1 MKSIITEEIKLRQR
15 AVEYAIKYDN
25 NAKAA
30 RKYHTTRQQ
39 IARWRSRYDGTAQS
53 LLPKSRRPLHHPNEH
68 KTHELELI
76 RKMYKRYSRDG
87 LAEIYVQCQRRG
99 YKRSYGAMKK
109 MIKKL
114 QLTEKKEKR
123 TYPKSKWTPI
133 LTTYPG
139 EKVQIDIKYVPQ
151 YCIGWDSMGIKYYQI
166 SAIDEFSRKRV
177 CEIVDE

>member
-1 MKSIITEEIKLRQR
+1 MKTIITEEIKLRQH
-15 AVEYAIKYDN
+15 AVEYAIKHDN

-39 IARWRSRYDGTAQS
+39 IDRWRSRYDGTTKS
-53 LLPKSRRPLHHPNEH
+53 LLPKSRRPLYHLNEH
-68 KTHELELI
+68 KKEELKLI
-76 RKMYKRYSRDG
+76 RKMYKRYNRDG
-87 LAEIYVQCQRRG
+87 LAEVYVQCQRRG
-99 YKRSYGAMKK
+99 YTRSYGAMKK

-133 LTTYPG
+133 LTTYSG

-151 YCIGWDSMGIKYYQI
+151 HCIGWDSKGIKYY
-166 SAIDEFSRKRV
+166 
-177 CEIVDE
+177 